1 MEGPGG
7 PQTDSVTVT
16 VAALTPPVAETGPD
30 RTASVGDLVR
40 VSGGF
45 SAGAASFAWTS
56 DVAGLVL
63 DGADTAEVSFT
74 MPAQPVTLTLT
85 VSGPGGGP
93 DTDTVT
99 VTPLLDTITPG
110 RVEFRTQRGQWR
122 IDGTVSGAAARPGHR
137 TAGRRDRPGDR
148 HRRGRH
154 HAGVRPAP

>member
-1 MEGPGG
+1 
-7 PQTDSVTVT
+7 
-16 VAALTPPVAETGPD
+16 
-30 RTASVGDLVR
+30 
-40 VSGGF
+40 
-45 SAGAASFAWTS
+45 
-56 DVAGLVL
+56 
-63 DGADTAEVSFT
+63 

-99 VTPLLDTITPG
+99 VTPLPDTITPG

-122 IDGTVSGAAARPGHR
+122 IEGTVSGALPDRVTARLLAA
-137 TAGRRDRPGDR
+137 AGGPGDR